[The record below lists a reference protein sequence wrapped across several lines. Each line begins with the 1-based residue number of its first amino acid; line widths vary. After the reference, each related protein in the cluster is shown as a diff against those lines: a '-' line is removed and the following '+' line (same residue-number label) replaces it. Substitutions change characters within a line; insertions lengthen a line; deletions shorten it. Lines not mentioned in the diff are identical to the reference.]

1 MPLFKSK
8 RLFKSYMLPF
18 FNYDAYFQ
26 INKARVHTTKD
37 PEIEIEAP
45 NSREAVK
52 AVKKFVSALEE
63 ACPKCPRIVC
73 MDPIP
78 FKKEEKK
85 RKLYVPSEMLSRIEV
100 KKGAVEDL
108 QEKLRTSKNN
118 PGSNPHR
125 SKTHCLLAIIA
136 VFKSFVSRPH
146 QSGMNNLGDTA
157 GDIKKEV
164 MKQVLYEY
172 SVGQAIFDVKSMLGG
187 KIQSELDN
195 LPTKIKD
202 EIRSL
207 IKGFLLFLMVVT
219 TFVITILALLG
230 IIHPLR

>member
-26 INKARVHTTKD
+26 INKTRVHTTKD

-45 NSREAVK
+45 NPREAVK

-63 ACPKCPRIVC
+63 ACPKCPRIVY

-85 RKLYVPSEMLSRIEV
+85 RKLYVPPELLSRIEV
-100 KKGAVEDL
+100 KEGAVEEL
-108 QEKLRTSKNN
+108 QEKVRASKNN
-118 PGSNPHR
+118 PGSNPYQ
-125 SKTHCLLAIIA
+125 SKMHCLLAIIA

-146 QSGMNNLGDTA
+146 QSGMNNLGFTA
-157 GDIKKEV
+157 ADKKTEV
-164 MKQVLYEY
+164 PQTLFEY
-172 SVGQAIFDVKSMLGG
+172 SVGQTIFDVKSMLES
-187 KIQSELDN
+187 KIQAELNN
-195 LPTKIKD
+195 LPSKIKD

-207 IKGFLLFLMVVT
+207 T
-219 TFVITILALLG
+219 
-230 IIHPLR
+230 